1 MEIFP
6 AIDLKDGKVVR
17 LTQGD
22 YNCVDVYSENP
33 VDIALS
39 FAKKGAKNLHVVDL
53 DGARDGKL
61 SNFTT
66 IKDIAEKA
74 KMFIEVGGGIRDEE
88 RVNRYLEIGVGRV
101 ILGTVAATD
110 FAFLERMVA
119 AYGEKIA
126 VGVDAKDEKIAVN
139 GWTKV
144 TGLDSVKFCK
154 KLENAGVKTIIYT
167 DISKDGAMQGTNMEI
182 YKRLQSGVACNFI
195 ASGGISSL
203 KEIRELLQLGVYGA
217 IVGKAI
223 YQGALKLEEVLS
235 ICRQNG

>member
-22 YNCVDVYSENP
+22 YNRVDVYSENP

-39 FAKKGAKNLHVVDL
+39 FAEKGAKNLHVVDL

-66 IKDIAEKA
+66 IKEIAEKA
-74 KMFIEVGGGIRDEE
+74 KMFIQVGGGIRDEE
-88 RVNRYLEIGVGRV
+88 RIKKYLEIGVGRV

-119 AYGEKIA
+119 AYREKIA

-144 TGLDSVKFCK
+144 TGLHSVEFCN

-167 DISKDGAMQGTNMEI
+167 DISKDGAMSGTNMEI
-182 YKRLQSGVACNFI
+182 YKRLQNEVDCDFI

-203 KEIRELLQLGVYGA
+203 EELRALDGLCVYGA
-217 IVGKAI
+217 IVGKAL
-223 YQGALKLEEVLS
+223 YRGVLKLEEALNL
-235 ICRQNG
+235 C